1 MNKRKRCIFFAHQQE
16 ETRKILKKK
25 NSFYAIAV

>member
-25 NSFYAIAV
+25 TVSML